1 LNGPGLLGDGLL
13 GDGLLGGGLA
23 GDLLSV
29 GAAALAGALLGLD
42 RELRGHPAGLR
53 THTLVA
59 LVSALLM
66 AAAARSGA
74 GGMDPGRVA
83 QGLLTGIG
91 FLCGGVIFRQGLS
104 VLGVTTATS
113 LWAASA
119 MGVLFGAGATE
130 LAAGGTAAALAVLTL
145 LRLVGERLP
154 ASHILDVA
162 VAYRRE
168 GPFPEAQFRAVLGEA
183 GLEAKTLRHRLIPE
197 EAAIEL
203 GATLREPRGLSTGRL
218 AQRLSEDPRVL
229 RFQIEPAARE
239 P

>member
-1 LNGPGLLGDGLL
+1 LNGAGLL
-13 GDGLLGGGLA
+13 A
-23 GDLLSV
+23 GYALPV
-29 GAAALAGALLGLD
+29 AAAALAGALIGLE
-42 RELRGHPAGLR
+42 REFRGHPAGLR
-53 THTLVA
+53 THTLIC

-66 AAAARSGA
+66 TAAAHPAGA
-74 GGMDPGRVA
+74 AVDPGRVA

-119 MGVLFGAGATE
+119 IGVLFGVGAFG
-130 LAAGGTAAALAVLTL
+130 LAVTGTAATVAILML
-145 LRLVGERLP
+145 LRRVGERLP

-168 GPFPEAQFRAVLGEA
+168 GPFPEDSFRALLGEL
-183 GLEAKTLRHRLIPE
+183 GLRPQTLRSRLIAE
-197 EAAIEL
+197 DQAIEL
-203 GATLREPRGLSTGRL
+203 GATVREPSGAATCAL
-218 AQRLSEDPRVL
+218 AERLSADPRVV